1 MKLVFATNNANKL
14 SEIKSLFPAEIEIL
28 SLKDINCDE
37 ELPETN
43 PTLEKNALQKAR
55 YVFDNY
61 GFNCFADDTGL
72 EVDALGGEPGVYSAR
87 YAGEDCREEDNM
99 RKVLNK
105 LEGSKERGAMFRT
118 VIALIIDG
126 KETVFKGECI
136 GKITKIKSGVK
147 GFGYDP
153 IFIPEGY
160 KLTFAEMSKQE
171 KGAISHRG
179 KAVKKLVSFPM
190 LAKIQNNNRS

>member
-1 MKLVFATNNANKL
+1 MKLVFATNNSNKL
-14 SEIKSLFPAEIEIL
+14 SEIRSLVPDGIEIL
-28 SLKDINCDE
+28 SLKEINCNE

-43 PTLEKNALQKAR
+43 PTLQENALQKAR

-72 EVDALGGEPGVYSAR
+72 EIDALGGEPGVYSAR
-87 YAGEDCREEDNM
+87 YAGEGCKAEDNVN
-99 RKVLNK
+99 KVLEK
-105 LEGSKERGAMFRT
+105 LEGEENRKAKFRT

-126 KETVFKGECI
+126 KETLFEGECKGE
-136 GKITKIKSGVK
+136 ITQTKSGVE

-153 IFIPEGY
+153 IFIPNGY
-160 KLTFAEMSKQE
+160 QLTFAEMNKVE

-179 KAVKKLVSFPM
+179 MAIKRLVS
-190 LAKIQNNNRS
+190 LLY